1 MILKDSE
8 SGLKTAQSLFC
19 VSAWNDN
26 GKANIIDE
34 SRPDLLY
41 RSDFFGGLGW
51 MMTRQVKIYL
61 QQKLLQ

>member
-1 MILKDSE
+1 M
-8 SGLKTAQSLFC
+8 
-19 VSAWNDN
+19 SAWNDN

-51 MMTRQVKIYL
+51 MMTRRVAMIQISA
-61 QQKLLQ
+61 LLDTQSKKMLWHVHGVMVF